1 MWTDLASRAAKKFFA
16 PRAARKLL
24 KLHLPDKVTA
34 IFKEYRVYAIIQAAG
49 WPIWFI
55 IVASIIAVAIIGERW
70 WSLRESVVMPRNLLA
85 RVVQDYRQN
94 GVTLQMLSRLASGS
108 PLGQVFAAGLRNAK
122 SPTPIIKEAIEESGR
137 TVAIELERFLT
148 TLGTI
153 AAISPLLGLF
163 GTVVGMIE
171 IFGAQTPSGT
181 NPLVL
186 AHGISIALYNTAF
199 GIAIAIPSL
208 IFYRHYR
215 NKVDLFVVE
224 MELQASKLVDILHGE
239 RADYPPLRA

>member
-1 MWTDLASRAAKKFFA
+1 M
-16 PRAARKLL
+16 
-24 KLHLPDKVTA
+24 
-34 IFKEYRVYAIIQAAG
+34 YAIIQAAG
-49 WPIWFI
+49 WPIWFL
-55 IVASIIAVAIIGERW
+55 IVASIIAVAIIGERL

-94 GVTLQMLSRLASGS
+94 GVTPQMLSRLASGS

-122 SPTPIIKEAIEESGR
+122 SPTPIVKEAIEEAGR
-137 TVAIELERFLT
+137 TVAIDLERFLN

-186 AHGISIALYNTAF
+186 AHGISIALYNTAL
-199 GIAIAIPSL
+199 GLVVAVPAM
-208 IFYRHYR
+208 IFYRYFR
-215 NKVDLFVVE
+215 GKVDE
-224 MELQASKLVDILHGE
+224 MLVDIEMQAIKLVEILHGE
-239 RADYPPLRA
+239 RQA

>member
-1 MWTDLASRAAKKFFA
+1 L
-16 PRAARKLL
+16 
-24 KLHLPDKVTA
+24 
-34 IFKEYRVYAIIQAAG
+34 YALIQAAG
-49 WPIWFI
+49 WPIWFLI
-55 IVASIIAVAIIGERW
+55 IASIIAVAIIGERW

-94 GVTLQMLSRLASGS
+94 GVTPQMLSRLASGS

-122 SPTPIIKEAIEESGR
+122 SPTPIIKEAIEEAGR
-137 TVAIELERFLT
+137 TVAIDLERFLT
-148 TLGTI
+148 SLGTI

-199 GIAIAIPSL
+199 GLVVAVPAM
-208 IFYRHYR
+208 IFYRHFR
-215 NKVDLFVVE
+215 AKVDE
-224 MELQASKLVDILHGE
+224 MLVDLEMQAIKLVEIIHGE
-239 RADYPPLRA
+239 RQA